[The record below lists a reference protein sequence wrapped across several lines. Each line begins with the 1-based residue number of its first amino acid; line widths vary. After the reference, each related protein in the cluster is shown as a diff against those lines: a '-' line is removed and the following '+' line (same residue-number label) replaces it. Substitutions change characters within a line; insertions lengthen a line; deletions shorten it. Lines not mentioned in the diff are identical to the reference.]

1 MAKVLGVRVD
11 SSRGYGD
18 SLIATR
24 DFAPNEIV
32 LVEKPKFVL
41 NADSPPP
48 PTGLVDAV
56 VEVTK
61 SANSTLTRQLAS
73 ILALWLSCSSDQ
85 QVEMADGF
93 FATPDQAE
101 MTTFLKGLVTQV
113 QARWTPL
120 QAFEASSLTRALQAW
135 LLSAHETDDDG
146 SGLYSLG
153 CRANSSCQPN
163 VAFHSEPGTNRLT
176 YRALKKIKRDEEV
189 CFSYLIATDLTMP
202 TYLRQQRLLAAKYF
216 RCGCIRC
223 RAGSDPER
231 SLPCARPG
239 CAGLTSPCRRN
250 QGDSS
255 TATSVDDDATAADI
269 DAKVARDRW
278 RCVGCAGTDPPSE
291 ATLAREAEL
300 TRAATLGGPSNALL
314 ASLEADA
321 SWHRHWVFSE
331 LLWCSG
337 IAQLRG
343 GVEGGSDESVWTGLK
358 LCKRHLAVTRSRGH
372 PAHFVSARAAEAFA
386 CLEAL
391 SLAASSGGHA
401 DKALAAAAGAVQIA
415 APYITALEN
424 EYGCDDEHNVRMRAF
439 CRDHCGQCGAA
450 ATSRCSRCKLV
461 GYCGSACQKAAW
473 KEHKEGCVKSGE
485 T

>member
-1 MAKVLGVRVD
+1 MAQVLGVRVE

-41 NADSPPP
+41 NAESPP
-48 PTGLVDAV
+48 PTGLMDAV

-73 ILALWLSCSSDQ
+73 IFTLWLSCTPDQ
-85 QVEMADGF
+85 QAEMADGF

-101 MTTFLKGLVTQV
+101 MTTFLEGLVTEV

-120 QAFEASSLTRALQAW
+120 QAFETSSLTRALQAW

-163 VAFHSEPGTNRLT
+163 VAFQSEPGTNRLT
-176 YRALKKIKRDEEV
+176 YRALRKIRRDDEV
-189 CFSYLIATDLTMP
+189 CFSYLLAADLTMP
-202 TYLRQQRLLAAKYF
+202 TYLRQQRLQAAKYF

-223 RAGSDPER
+223 GCDSDPER

-239 CAGLTSPCRRN
+239 CAGTTQPYMTTSPCRRN
-250 QGDSS
+250 QGDDS
-255 TATSVDDDATAADI
+255 AADV
-269 DAKVARDRW
+269 DAKVASDTW
-278 RCVGCAGTDPPSE
+278 RCAGCAGTSPPSE
-291 ATLAREAEL
+291 ATLVREEEL
-300 TRAATLGGPSNALL
+300 TRAAMLCAPSDAML
-314 ASLEADA
+314 ASLEADE
-321 SWHRHWVFSE
+321 SWHRHWVFGE
-331 LLWCSG
+331 LLWCNG

-343 GVEGGSDESVWTGLK
+343 GVEGGSDESVWAGLK
-358 LCKRHLAVTRSRGH
+358 LCERHLAVTRSRDH

-391 SLAASSGGHA
+391 SLTAAAGGHT
-401 DKALAAAAGAVQIA
+401 DKALAAAAGAVQVA

-424 EYGCDDEHNVRMRAF
+424 EYGCEDEHNVRMRAF
-439 CRDHCGQCGAA
+439 CRDHCGHCGAA
-450 ATSRCSRCKLV
+450 AASRCSRCKLV

-485 T
+485 A